1 MTTLVLPGLKDLD
14 QDLIEDINNL
24 SEYFLNIDDLVFE
37 VFVELIHDIS
47 LDTPEEIIDR
57 LIDKRFAL
65 TDIKIGDNA
74 IEPTYA
80 GTISNYEALKT
91 LTQSVYCRVKAAYF
105 HLRSYILYDY
115 DICKIK
121 YVNITYDKL
130 EITVLG
136 EKRRER
142 KRERRR

>member
-14 QDLIEDINNL
+14 RDLIEDINSL
-24 SEYFLNIDDLVFE
+24 SEYFLNINDLVFE

-57 LIDKRFAL
+57 LIDKRFDL
-65 TDIKIGDNA
+65 TDIKIGDKEIDPN
-74 IEPTYA
+74 YA
-80 GTISNYEALKT
+80 GTISNYEALKA
-91 LTQSVYCRVKAAYF
+91 LTQDVYRRVKAAYA
-105 HLRSYILYDY
+105 HLRDYILYDY

-121 YVNITYDKL
+121 HANITYDKL
-130 EITVLG
+130 ELTVLG

-142 KRERRR
+142 KREGG